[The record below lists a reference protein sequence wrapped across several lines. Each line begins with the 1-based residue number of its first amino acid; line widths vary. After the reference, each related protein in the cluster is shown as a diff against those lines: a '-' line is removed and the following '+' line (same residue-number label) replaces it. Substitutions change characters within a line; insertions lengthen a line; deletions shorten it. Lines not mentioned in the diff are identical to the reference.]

1 MTMLQLYKRS
11 QHLIAITILFFILLL
26 SCQSSAFAR
35 AQQSG
40 ELPTKADIQS
50 QLDTL
55 NKQKDLSA
63 QDKLVQQDLIDTIAT
78 LDKIDRVK
86 DETVQLRQK
95 VAQAPEKMRQAT
107 DALNSLSDVDNDD
120 ETRKTPSALS
130 LRQLE
135 SRVSQVLDDLQSSQN
150 DLAAYN
156 SQLVSLQTQPE
167 RVQNAMYTASQ
178 QMQQIRNRLDG
189 TTVGEA
195 ALRPSQQVLL
205 QAQQALLNAQIDQQR
220 KSLEGNTVLQD
231 TLQKQRDYVTAHT
244 NRLEHQLQLLQE
256 AVNSKR
262 LTLTEKTAQEAVTP
276 DEAER
281 IQSNPLVKQ
290 ELDVNHQLSQRLIA
304 ATENG
309 NSLMQQ
315 NIKVKNWLDRAL
327 QSERNIKEQIA
338 VLKGSLLL
346 SRILYQQQQTL
357 PSADELADMTNRIAD
372 LRLEQFEVNQQRDT
386 LFQNDAFVAKLEE
399 GHSNDVNPEV
409 HDALL
414 QVVDM
419 RRELLDQLNKQLGN
433 QLMMAINLQINQQQL
448 MSVSKNLK
456 EILTQQIFWVN
467 SNRPM
472 DWDWIKAFPQT
483 LKDQFKSM
491 KITVNWEKAWP
502 AVFIASLAGL
512 PLLLNAGLIR
522 RRLKWLK
529 DYQAKLAA
537 AVGNLRNDSQLNT
550 PKAILIDLIRAL
562 PACLIILAVGL
573 ILLTMQLNI
582 SDLLWAFSKKMTI
595 FWLVFGLCWKVL
607 EKDGVAIR
615 HFGMPAKQTSHW
627 RRQIVRIS
635 LALLPLNFW
644 SVIAELSPLNL
655 MDDVLGQ
662 VVIFLNLL
670 LIAFL
675 VWPMCRE
682 SWRDKESHGLRL
694 VTITVL
700 SIIPIALMVLTATGY
715 FYTTLRLAGR
725 WIETVYLVILWNLL

>member
-50 QLDTL
+50 QLDAL
-55 NKQKDLSA
+55 SKQKDLSA

-120 ETRKTPSALS
+120 ETRKTLSTLS

-135 SRVSQVLDDLQSSQN
+135 SRVAQVLDDLQSAQN

-189 TTVGEA
+189 NNVGEA

-205 QAQQALLNAQIDQQR
+205 QAQQALLSAQIDQQR

-231 TLQKQRDYVTAHT
+231 TLQKQRDYVTANS

-309 NSLMQQ
+309 NNLMQQ

-357 PSADELADMTNRIAD
+357 PSADELAEYD
-372 LRLEQFEVNQQRDT
+372 
-386 LFQNDAFVAKLEE
+386 
-399 GHSNDVNPEV
+399 
-409 HDALL
+409 
-414 QVVDM
+414 
-419 RRELLDQLNKQLGN
+419 
-433 QLMMAINLQINQQQL
+433 
-448 MSVSKNLK
+448 
-456 EILTQQIFWVN
+456 
-467 SNRPM
+467 
-472 DWDWIKAFPQT
+472 
-483 LKDQFKSM
+483 
-491 KITVNWEKAWP
+491 
-502 AVFIASLAGL
+502 
-512 PLLLNAGLIR
+512 
-522 RRLKWLK
+522 
-529 DYQAKLAA
+529 
-537 AVGNLRNDSQLNT
+537 
-550 PKAILIDLIRAL
+550 
-562 PACLIILAVGL
+562 
-573 ILLTMQLNI
+573 
-582 SDLLWAFSKKMTI
+582 
-595 FWLVFGLCWKVL
+595 
-607 EKDGVAIR
+607 
-615 HFGMPAKQTSHW
+615 
-627 RRQIVRIS
+627 
-635 LALLPLNFW
+635 
-644 SVIAELSPLNL
+644 
-655 MDDVLGQ
+655 
-662 VVIFLNLL
+662 
-670 LIAFL
+670 
-675 VWPMCRE
+675 
-682 SWRDKESHGLRL
+682 
-694 VTITVL
+694 
-700 SIIPIALMVLTATGY
+700 
-715 FYTTLRLAGR
+715 
-725 WIETVYLVILWNLL
+725 